1 MAKKGVLRITGNTS
15 PKTGVKTF
23 YKVTEWYP
31 DTPLSE
37 RKESLVTWE
46 LFRKRENGKFTTTTI
61 KKQGINHFT
70 FGKDAWKY
78 TFRVEGYLH
87 SPEGKEPMSI
97 IVKPQK
103 NEQQAPPK
111 EKEILGIKLTYHDG
125 TPVNKKLSYKDRL
138 WATAK
143 CQGMEG
149 EYITFSLWEDDEI
162 GEGHNKKNQFILK
175 SSPVQVDSKG
185 YARWNFALLNTY
197 ITIANKRED
206 DKKKHEYYVT
216 AEYNGKLKASDNAHA
231 NNPEYKAPP
240 APPKKPTG
248 NNGGKPQPK
257 PAPPKP
263 KPDSPKGS
271 TRPNS
276 PNNQPDKNGKI
287 TKVRLTDKNGKEFT
301 KNPKFGE
308 TIRVSIDSYNL
319 VGKKYTLKI
328 WEHDLIGDD
337 LLYNKEHTF
346 LTNHV
351 DVLIPLT
358 KQMQKTGE
366 IGSDP
371 KNPDSGEYWKGGQQE
386 IFAEVI
392 LLNIKS
398 ESQTIDVDI
407 MKEPKPLNNGAT
419 PTKKEKTNI
428 SVPNTT
434 CLCKQYDLILG
445 NKVNCAFRKKV
456 VEISKA
462 LWGEAKKIEM
472 ANNLM
477 VIMYFETAK
486 TFSPSKQNSRGFTG
500 LIQFGP
506 ASASDLDTT
515 TDRLKKMSAV
525 DQLDYVKKYFE
536 QAIFKGKINNLLDM
550 YLAINYPAM
559 IKNNKTAGK
568 NILYSAPSIQYHTNY
583 SFMKENGE
591 YDNIVGEEIINGN
604 KVIKRGFKD
613 GSTYVWEVDLVMKE
627 WYDKYKPE
635 KWNGACENS
644 PVTET
649 KQNKENK
656 YIIVLDPGHGVTPGN
671 LGTQARKYKITGE
684 TKIYDINSL
693 PSHILESPS
702 KYIIGNNEKPSG
714 GFDNENTEANVVY
727 DIALKMKDKIE
738 KHGHT
743 VYITRSQRKTINLSD
758 EANFK
763 TYLGGTATKG
773 AAINYRSKM
782 ASTLKADYFI
792 SIHCDGWIDF
802 SKGAHTIYSDDA
814 SKQLAIDLIDKYDIT
829 NILAK
834 SPHKRNDLGVLGSA
848 NKSKKKVLIEL
859 GYLTSPLDAKNIVSN
874 KDKIATLLVNGLIKN
889 INND

>member
-31 DTPLSE
+31 DTPLNE

-46 LFRKRENGKFTTTTI
+46 LFRKRADGKFTTTTI

-87 SPEGKEPMSI
+87 GPEGKEPMSI

-197 ITIANKRED
+197 ISIANKRED
-206 DKKKHEYYVT
+206 DKKKHEYYVI
-216 AEYNGKLKASDNAHA
+216 AEYKGKLKASDNASVD
-231 NNPEYKAPP
+231 NPEYKAPTP
-240 APPKKPTG
+240 PPKKPTG
-248 NNGGKPQPK
+248 SNNSEKPQSKPK

-271 TRPNS
+271 TRSNS
-276 PNNQPDKNGKI
+276 PNNQPDKKGEITQIKLTDINGK
-287 TKVRLTDKNGKEFT
+287 DFT

-308 TIRVSIDSYNL
+308 TIKVSIKSKNL
-319 VGKKYTLKI
+319 VGKKCTLKI

-337 LLYNKEHTF
+337 LLYSRDHTF
-346 LTNHV
+346 SSDNL

-358 KQMQKTGE
+358 DKMQKTGE
-366 IGSDP
+366 IGNDA
-371 KNPDSGEYWKGGQQE
+371 KNPDKGEYWQGGQQE

-392 LLNIKS
+392 ILNISSKS
-398 ESQTIDVDI
+398 KIIDVDI

-486 TFSPSKQNSRGFTG
+486 TFSPSKQ
-500 LIQFGP
+500 
-506 ASASDLDTT
+506 
-515 TDRLKKMSAV
+515 
-525 DQLDYVKKYFE
+525 
-536 QAIFKGKINNLLDM
+536 
-550 YLAINYPAM
+550 
-559 IKNNKTAGK
+559 
-568 NILYSAPSIQYHTNY
+568 
-583 SFMKENGE
+583 
-591 YDNIVGEEIINGN
+591 
-604 KVIKRGFKD
+604 
-613 GSTYVWEVDLVMKE
+613 
-627 WYDKYKPE
+627 
-635 KWNGACENS
+635 
-644 PVTET
+644 
-649 KQNKENK
+649 
-656 YIIVLDPGHGVTPGN
+656 
-671 LGTQARKYKITGE
+671 
-684 TKIYDINSL
+684 
-693 PSHILESPS
+693 
-702 KYIIGNNEKPSG
+702 
-714 GFDNENTEANVVY
+714 
-727 DIALKMKDKIE
+727 
-738 KHGHT
+738 
-743 VYITRSQRKTINLSD
+743 
-758 EANFK
+758 
-763 TYLGGTATKG
+763 
-773 AAINYRSKM
+773 
-782 ASTLKADYFI
+782 
-792 SIHCDGWIDF
+792 
-802 SKGAHTIYSDDA
+802 
-814 SKQLAIDLIDKYDIT
+814 
-829 NILAK
+829 
-834 SPHKRNDLGVLGSA
+834 
-848 NKSKKKVLIEL
+848 
-859 GYLTSPLDAKNIVSN
+859 
-874 KDKIATLLVNGLIKN
+874 
-889 INND
+889 